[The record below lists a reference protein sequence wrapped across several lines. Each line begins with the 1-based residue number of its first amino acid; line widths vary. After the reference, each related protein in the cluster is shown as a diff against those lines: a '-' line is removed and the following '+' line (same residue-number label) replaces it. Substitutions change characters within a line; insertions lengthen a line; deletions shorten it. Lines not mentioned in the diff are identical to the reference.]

1 MRSNGYIRRSGRL
14 SSLMFCL
21 GVGVLFS
28 GAALSQ
34 TQATDEASKSISFLV
49 SHAPGGG
56 YDAYARLYAR
66 HVGKHLP
73 GQPPVTVRNM
83 PGAAGVIL
91 ANHIHAQASRNGTVL
106 ALAPGAVATAA
117 LFESPGA
124 RYDSREFTWIGS
136 LNNDVSVV
144 VSRADSPVK
153 TTQDLFSKE
162 LIVGGAGASDNSV
175 VHANILSRMFQ
186 AKLKLVSGYNGSG
199 DNVLALE
206 RGEVQGIAGWNYTSI
221 ATMKPDWVR
230 DRQIFILL
238 QMSLSRH
245 KELPDTPTVL
255 DLARNDDE
263 RQTLK
268 LIFTQSVIG
277 RVIFA
282 PPKLPK
288 AQTDTLRVAF
298 DKVLVDPDFIAD
310 AEKSRLEINGPLSGV
325 NVEKLINELHMTP
338 TQLVQNAISILG
350 GAK

>member
-1 MRSNGYIRRSGRL
+1 MRSNTHIRQPGAYA
-14 SSLMFCL
+14 SLMLCL
-21 GVGVLFS
+21 GAGLLCS
-28 GAALSQ
+28 GPALAQ
-34 TQATDEASKSISFLV
+34 PQAPDEASKTISLLA

-66 HVGKHLP
+66 HVGKYLP
-73 GQPPVTVRNM
+73 GQPAVTVRNM
-83 PGAAGVIL
+83 PGAAGVIM
-91 ANHIHAQASRNGTVL
+91 ANHVHAQASRNGTVM
-106 ALAPGAVATAA
+106 ALAPGAIATAA

-153 TTQDLFSKE
+153 TTQDLFTKD

-199 DNVLALE
+199 ANVLALE

-245 KELPDTPTVL
+245 KDLPDTPTVL

-263 RQTLK
+263 RKTLK

-277 RVIFA
+277 RVLFA
-282 PPKLPK
+282 PPQLPK
-288 AQTDTLRVAF
+288 AQTAALRAAF
-298 DKVLVDPDFIAD
+298 DKVLADRDFIAD
-310 AEKSRLEINGPLSGV
+310 AEKSRLEINGPLSGES
-325 NVEKLINELHMTP
+325 VESLINELHTTP
-338 TQLVQNAISILG
+338 KPLVQNAINVLG